1 MEALMRVHHILA
13 VAAVVLM
20 AVGVKLVF
28 FPPIKAEADI
38 ARIASMNVLKM
49 QTDHRNMP
57 AQKIHDMA
65 FVFAD
70 GD

>member
-38 ARIASMNVLKM
+38 ASMNVLKM